1 MDGQIAQRAQHH
13 EFLKTDRNLILDPMK
28 IICIGRNYAAHIE
41 ELKNE
46 KPGQP
51 VVFLKPD
58 TALVKGGAPFYYPDF
73 STNIHHEV
81 ELVLKISKEGKYIQ
95 PQFAHRYFEEIGL
108 GIDFTARDLQDQCKA
123 KGLPWEI
130 AKAFNGSAP
139 IGDFKSVSEFSDLK
153 NIDFHLEINGEVKQ
167 KGNTSLMLFDFA
179 TIISYVSQFFTLKKG
194 DLIYTGTPAGV
205 GPVQTGDQL
214 IGFIGN
220 EKMLH
225 VEVK

>member
-1 MDGQIAQRAQHH
+1 
-13 EFLKTDRNLILDPMK
+13 MK

-58 TALVKGGAPFYYPDF
+58 TALIKGEAPFYYPDF
-73 STNIHHEV
+73 STNIHHEI

-95 PQFAHRYFEEIGL
+95 PQFAHRYFDEIGL
-108 GIDFTARDLQDQCKA
+108 GIDFTARDLQDQCKE

-139 IGDFKSVSEFSDLK
+139 IGNFKPVSEFSDLK